1 MGKGEIKRKEQVINF
16 YLYKNMKI
24 MTKKISQKLKEQFSW
39 AELAF
44 GSLEMLSLSQTF

>member
-1 MGKGEIKRKEQVINF
+1 MGKGEIRRKEQVINF

-24 MTKKISQKLKEQFSW
+24 MKKKKKKEVEIAFSW

-44 GSLEMLSLSQTF
+44 GSLEILSLSQTF